1 MNLKRHIK
9 RILISISVLIGLSAC
24 TLSTT
29 KNLVETK
36 VIHTTFTN
44 PYFSDTTKD
53 YVYKANIEVYG
64 KHLGGL
70 MIIKKIANK
79 HHRVVFATE
88 FGSRILDFEFIKNDF
103 KINFVLDELNKKMVL
118 NTLKKD
124 FKLLLKEKH
133 HIEKRYKNSEFIV
146 VQSKVEKRTN
156 FFFVNDCSRDLNK
169 IVHTSKTKEK
179 VIITFDDAV
188 KTLVKE
194 ISIVHKNIKLRIDLR
209 YVGKEKV

>member
-1 MNLKRHIK
+1 MILKRQIK
-9 RILISISVLIGLSAC
+9 LILISLLLIGLSSC

-36 VIHTTFTN
+36 VTSTTFTN

-70 MIIKKIANK
+70 MIIKKIANE

-88 FGSRILDFEFIKNDF
+88 FGSRILDLEFIKNDF
-103 KINFVLDELNKKMVL
+103 KLNFVLDELNKKIVL

-124 FKLLLKEKH
+124 FKLLLKEQH
-133 HIEKRYKNSEFIV
+133 HIEKKYSNSEFIV
-146 VQSKVEKRTN
+146 YKSKAEKRNN
-156 FFFVNDCSRDLNK
+156 FFFISDCSRDLNK
-169 IVHTSKTKEK
+169 IVNTSKTKEK
-179 VIITFDDAV
+179 VIITFDKVV
-188 KTLVKE
+188 KALAKE
-194 ISIVHKNIKLRIDLR
+194 ISIVHKNIKLRIELR
-209 YVGKEKV
+209 YLDTH